1 MSQVKRL
8 IHEIHRRSLW
18 QVLGIYLGGSWLAFQ
33 VVKELGETAVLP
45 SWVPT
50 FALVGVSGGR

>member
-33 VVKELGETAVLP
+33 VVKELGETTVLP

-50 FALVGVSGGR
+50 FALVGVSSGR